1 MWRWRH
7 LQVAVLRAECVQ
19 RQAWSVSVVGVD
31 GELSV
36 FVQDQRKKNEHRERK
51 AFTTSGK
58 KGGNMAFIYYLKYTP
73 MVQVSRNTTRSRKR
87 VEKSTMG
94 QR

>member
-36 FVQDQRKKNEHRERK
+36 FVQDQRKKTNTEK
-51 AFTTSGK
+51 GK
-58 KGGNMAFIYYLKYTP
+58 HSQRAEKRGEIWLLFII
-73 MVQVSRNTTRSRKR
+73 
-87 VEKSTMG
+87 
-94 QR
+94 